1 MPRILPLDPYIVDVL
16 MRDLTGHDR
25 RPSAFLVYLLLW
37 HRTAGSG
44 VRSVRLSHRAIAEAT
59 GLSKSAV
66 QAAVRTL
73 ARRRLVRSQRDG
85 RTATPE
91 YVVERPWI
99 RARPAAR

>member
-1 MPRILPLDPYIVDVL
+1 

-73 ARRRLVRSQRDG
+73 AQRRLVRSQRDW
-85 RTATPE
+85 RTATPDMLSNG
-91 YVVERPWI
+91 PGI
-99 RARPAAR
+99 RATR